1 MLDIQ
6 VIHTIS
12 KIFNWIYLTQLYIY
26 FFSAITHRNH
36 YHELMK
42 NRI

>member
-6 VIHTIS
+6 VIHTTS
-12 KIFNWIYLTQLYIY
+12 KIFNWIHLTQLYIY
-26 FFSAITHRNH
+26 FFQPLHT
-36 YHELMK
+36 ELMK